1 MVVAEVVPDVV
12 ADVELVTDVV
22 NEVEVDGDV
31 VGEEVVLPEVEGVVE
46 VLVVDRVESVGC
58 PIGHSVK
65 PSSHFPFV
73 ILSPFPVGSSST
85 TSRQT
90 VIPSSDPLHSP
101 VPSSQRDV
109 QIAGTGIV
117 DDVAVVVPG
126 QSEPSPLHTPSSD
139 GS

>member
-1 MVVAEVVPDVV
+1 MVAEVVPDVV
-12 ADVELVTDVV
+12 AEVELVTDVV

-31 VGEEVVLPEVEGVVE
+31 VGVEVVLSEVVGVVE
-46 VLVVDRVESVGC
+46 VCVVDMVESVGC

-73 ILSPFPVGSSST
+73 IGSPSAAATPST

-90 VIPSSDPLHSP
+90 VIPSSDPLHNP

-109 QIAGTGIV
+109 HIAGTGV
-117 DDVAVVVPG
+117 VFDVAVVVPG
-126 QSEPSPLHTPSSD
+126 QSEPSPPHTPSSN